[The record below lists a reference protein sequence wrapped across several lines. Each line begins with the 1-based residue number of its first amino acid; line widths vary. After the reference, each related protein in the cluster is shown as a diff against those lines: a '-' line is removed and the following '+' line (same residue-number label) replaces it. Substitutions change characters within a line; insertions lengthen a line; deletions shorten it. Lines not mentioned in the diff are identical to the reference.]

1 MRLLLVLVVA
11 LLLVEVHS
19 WRHFWKGKKF
29 GLRHEVK
36 NEVDANNNLPVP
48 DQWFEQK
55 LDHFNVINTKTWKQV
70 IHSFLDF
77 NPNVLNLNFLVLIEI
92 FYKSRVFQNRW
103 SCHAHDWR

>member
-36 NEVDANNNLPVP
+36 NEVDANNNHPVP

-70 IHSFLDF
+70 INLFIYFESKCIKSQFSCTYRDILQIKSFSKSV
-77 NPNVLNLNFLVLIEI
+77 VL
-92 FYKSRVFQNRW
+92 
-103 SCHAHDWR
+103 SCS